1 MSRRSSFGYSSYG
14 SRSYRSRG
22 YRGNR
27 RSNKGKKAAV
37 FIIIVLLLAG
47 AACGLL
53 YYFVWSKNSDMIKTE
68 ESSQVSESTS
78 SPANDVSDSE
88 KVIEEESKTSKVSEV
103 SQKADI
109 KGYKDG
115 NVFIYDSKGYELFY
129 GTDESAQKYA
139 DTVSSLK
146 KTLGKD
152 IKVYNLV
159 APTHSPFGLPK
170 KYLAED
176 EKANIKKIYSS
187 YTEDVIPID
196 VYNAEDTHKEEYTY
210 FKTDSN
216 WTALGAY
223 YAYQE
228 FCKTAKLGGIDL
240 TSLSKGN
247 ITGFKGSHIT
257 NTKTQANPNGN
268 KELLGNPDTVIY
280 YNVPGVESC
289 ILLEK
294 GESTEKEVSMI
305 ASFAEGANAY
315 SAFIWG
321 DNPYMKVKTSQKTGK
336 KLCIIKDSYGCAF
349 APFTAANY
357 DEIYIIDPRYYTGS
371 VTDYIKKNK
380 FTDVLVINSVSTAN
394 YDPVVKSI
402 QSVIK

>member
-22 YRGNR
+22 YRGGR
-27 RSNKGKKAAV
+27 RNNNGKKAAV
-37 FIIIVLLLAG
+37 LIITALILAG

-53 YYFVWSKNSDMIKTE
+53 YYFVWSKNSDTIAKE
-68 ESSQVSESTS
+68 ESSKPASTLSELTVEQ
-78 SPANDVSDSE
+78 SP
-88 KVIEEESKTSKVSEV
+88 EESSKQESKASEV
-103 SQKADI
+103 SQKTDI
-109 KGYKDG
+109 KGYSDG
-115 NVFIYDSKGYELFY
+115 NVFVYDSKGYELFY

-139 DTVSSLK
+139 DVVSSLK
-146 KTLGKD
+146 KNLGKD

-176 EKANIKKIYSS
+176 EKANIDKIYSS
-187 YTEDVIPID
+187 YTEDVIPVKVFD
-196 VYNAEDTHKEEYTY
+196 AENAHKDEYTY

-228 FCKTAKLGGIDL
+228 FCKAAKLGGVSL

-257 NTKTQANPNGN
+257 NTKSEKNPNGN

-280 YNVPGVESC
+280 YNVSGIESC

-321 DNPYMKVKTSQKTGK
+321 DNPYMKIKTSQKTGK

-357 DEIYIIDPRYYTGS
+357 DEIYIVDPRYYTGS

-380 FTDVLVINSVSTAN
+380 FTDVLVINSVTTAN
-394 YDPVVKSI
+394 YEPVVKSI
-402 QSVIK
+402 SSVIK